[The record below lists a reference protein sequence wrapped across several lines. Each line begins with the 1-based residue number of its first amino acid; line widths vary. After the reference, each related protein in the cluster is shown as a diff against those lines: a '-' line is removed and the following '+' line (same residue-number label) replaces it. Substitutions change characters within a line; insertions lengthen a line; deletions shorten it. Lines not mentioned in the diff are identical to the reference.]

1 MFMLDPQLA
10 KDCVDMGRLE
20 LCRLLLMN
28 DSNYPWFILV
38 PEREEVREIHEL
50 ADADRR
56 QLWEESTWL
65 ARALARGFTP
75 HKLNIAALGNQVPQ
89 LHVHHIVRYRHDAA
103 WPNPV
108 WGRVPAKPY
117 YSAEI
122 DKLRKLVR
130 DLLDCKLHGA

>member
-1 MFMLDPQLA
+1 MVRAIPRVHCPRKGQSLAWVRRADFPVNKPRRSSKSMFMLDPQLA

-75 HKLNIAALGNQVPQ
+75 HKLNIAALGNQ
-89 LHVHHIVRYRHDAA
+89 
-103 WPNPV
+103 
-108 WGRVPAKPY
+108 
-117 YSAEI
+117 EI
-122 DKLRKLVR
+122 
-130 DLLDCKLHGA
+130 G